1 MHKKRSHLTYLTFI
15 KYLSIIFYDKVAGKI
30 FDVNCAIINARMGGA
45 DCSGSPTPHQALEP
59 ALFLSTGFVNLHK
72 I

>member
-30 FDVNCAIINARMGGA
+30 FDVNCAIINTRMGGA
-45 DCSGSPTPHQALEP
+45 DRSGSPTPPPGNGASPVPFNWFRKL
-59 ALFLSTGFVNLHK
+59 A
-72 I
+72 

>member
-30 FDVNCAIINARMGGA
+30 FDVNCAIINARMDGCGLFRVADTPPGTGA
-45 DCSGSPTPHQALEP
+45 NPVPFNWFRKLA
-59 ALFLSTGFVNLHK
+59 
-72 I
+72 

>member
-30 FDVNCAIINARMGGA
+30 FDVNCAIINAQDGWRGLFPGRRHPIRHWSQP
-45 DCSGSPTPHQALEP
+45 CSFQLVS
-59 ALFLSTGFVNLHK
+59 
-72 I
+72 